1 MALAD
6 QSGSFGMAL
15 SGLWRRL
22 RRSLAGSSRGRV
34 RVSGPAPERLLLAPP
49 DLHTPDPTVAQEIYA
64 GIFHFAGK
72 TLTASGGNPF
82 TLPPPSPAFAHELH
96 SFGWL
101 RHLGAAGD
109 PLSATNA
116 QALIKDWI
124 EANPRPC
131 DDLAWD
137 AETSALRLV
146 SWLSHSVLIVEKT
159 DLGSYRR
166 FLKSIGYHIR
176 YLRSAASGAPDGMP
190 RLLCLSALAYADIC
204 VSIPRGAA
212 RTAQKQLDTELARQ
226 ILPDG
231 GHVSR
236 NPAVLV
242 DLLALL
248 LPLRQS
254 FVRVGQAPSTQLV
267 SAIDRMM
274 LAVRFYRL
282 GDGGIARFNGGG
294 HAAPSLISTV
304 LRYDDVM
311 GALPGSAPY
320 SGYQRLEAG
329 GTILLMETGKPP
341 PPDLSSAAHAGTLSF
356 EMTSGE
362 APLIVNCGVPALA
375 SQNSMLAGRSTA
387 AHSTMTLNDTS
398 SSRFVAEDRKDA
410 NSAWYVAS
418 GPARVPVER
427 READGTVTITASHDG
442 YARAFG
448 VVHERHLRL
457 SNDGAV
463 LTGMDRFHQPSA
475 KKARAVLRDAFVI
488 RFHLHPSVEAHHP
501 EDGEGIA
508 LRSADGALWDFACE
522 AIAPQLEEG
531 VYFAVAAGSRRS
543 LQIVLRGNV
552 SKLGEVGWSL
562 TRRAG
567 G

>member
-49 DLHTPDPTVAQEIYA
+49 DLHTPDPTVAHEIYS
-64 GIFHFAGK
+64 GIFHLAGK
-72 TLTASGGNPF
+72 TLTTSGGNPF
-82 TLPPPSPAFAHELH
+82 AMQPPSAAFARELH

-124 EANPRPC
+124 EANPRPR
-131 DDLAWD
+131 DDVAWD
-137 AETSALRLV
+137 AETSAQRLV
-146 SWLSHSVLIVEKT
+146 AWLSHSVLIVEKT

-176 YLRSAASGAPDGMP
+176 YLRTVASGAPDGMP

-204 VSIPRGAA
+204 VAATRGAA
-212 RTAQKQLDTELARQ
+212 RTAQKQLDAELARQ

-231 GHVSR
+231 GHASR

-254 FVRVGQAPSTQLV
+254 FMRVGQAPSTQLV

-274 LAVRFYRL
+274 LAVRFHRL
-282 GDGGIARFNGGG
+282 GDGAMARFNGAG
-294 HAAPSLISTV
+294 HTPQSLISTV

-311 GALPGSAPY
+311 GALPESAPY
-320 SGYQRLEAG
+320 GGYQRLEAG
-329 GTILLMETGKPP
+329 GTIILMDTGKPP
-341 PPDLSSAAHAGTLSF
+341 PADLSSGAHAGTLSF
-356 EMTSGE
+356 EMSSGE
-362 APLIVNCGVPALA
+362 ALLLVNCGVPTLA
-375 SQNSMLAGRSTA
+375 SQTVMLAGRSTA
-387 AHSTMTLNDTS
+387 AHTTVTLNDTS
-398 SSRFVAEDRKDA
+398 SCRFVAEDRKDA
-410 NSAWYVAS
+410 NSPWYIAS
-418 GPARVPVER
+418 GPTQVPVER
-427 READGTVTITASHDG
+427 READDATTVTASHDG
-442 YARAFG
+442 YLRAFG
-448 VVHERHLRL
+448 IVHERHLRL
-457 SNDGAV
+457 TKDGNA
-463 LTGMDRFHQPSA
+463 LTGLDRFHQNA
-475 KKARAVLRDAFVI
+475 KKSKHVVRDAFAV
-488 RFHLHPSVEAHHP
+488 RFHLHPSVEAHHV
-501 EDGEGIA
+501 DGGETVV
-508 LRSADGALWDFACE
+508 LRSTDGSVWDFACD
-522 AIAPQLEEG
+522 AATPQLEES
-531 VYFAVAAGSRRS
+531 VYFAVPAGARRS
-543 LQIVLRGNV
+543 LQIILRGNV
-552 SKLGEVGWSL
+552 SALAELRWTL
-562 TRRAG
+562 TRR
-567 G
+567 

>member
-15 SGLWRRL
+15 SGFWRRL
-22 RRSLAGSSRGRV
+22 RRSLVGSTRGRV

-64 GIFHFAGK
+64 GIFHLAGK

-82 TLPPPSPAFAHELH
+82 VMQPPSPAFARELH

-109 PLSATNA
+109 PLSTTNA

-124 EANPRPC
+124 EANPRPR

-137 AETSALRLV
+137 AQTSAQRLV

-176 YLRSAASGAPDGMP
+176 YLRSVASGAPDGMP

-204 VSIPRGAA
+204 VAATRGSA
-212 RTAQKQLDTELARQ
+212 RTAQKNLDAELARQ

-254 FVRVGQAPSTQLV
+254 FVRVGQAPSTELV

-274 LAVRFYRL
+274 LAVRFHRL

-294 HAAPSLISTV
+294 HTPHSLISTV

-311 GALPGSAPY
+311 GEIPHSAPY
-320 SGYQRLEAG
+320 GGYQRLDAG
-329 GTILLMETGKPP
+329 FVMIMMDTGKPP
-341 PPDLSSAAHAGTLSF
+341 LADLSSSAHAGALSF
-356 EMTSGE
+356 EMSSG
-362 APLIVNCGVPALA
+362 AALLIVNCGVPALA
-375 SQNSMLAGRSTA
+375 PQTAMLAGRSTA
-387 AHSTMTLNDTS
+387 AHSTVTLNDTS
-398 SSRFVAEDRKDA
+398 SCRFVVEDRKDA
-410 NSAWYVAS
+410 NSPWYIAS
-418 GPARVPVER
+418 GPSSVRVER
-427 READGTVTITASHDG
+427 REGDDGAVTVTASHDG

-448 VVHERHLRL
+448 VLHERHLRL
-457 SNDGAV
+457 SGDGAA
-463 LTGMDRFHQPSA
+463 LTGLDRFQPA
-475 KKARAVLRDAFVI
+475 GKKTRGVVRDAFAI
-488 RFHLHPSVEAHHP
+488 RFHLHPSVEAHHV
-501 EDGEGIA
+501 DGGETVV
-508 LRSADGALWDFACE
+508 LRGADGAVWDFACD
-522 AIAPQLEEG
+522 AATPQLEEG
-531 VYFAVAAGSRRS
+531 VYFCIPAGARRS

-552 SKLGEVGWSL
+552 STLAELRWTL
-562 TRRAG
+562 TRR
-567 G
+567 